1 MVLIEI
7 CNSCLEFV
15 KMNTKHINPFKRVE
29 VHEITSDY
37 SQCCHFILEY
47 LLLTFLQK
55 EHKFCKLHIFNMNIF
70 ITFALSE

>member
-47 LLLTFLQK
+47 LLLTFL
-55 EHKFCKLHIFNMNIF
+55 
-70 ITFALSE
+70 